1 MRKPSTTPQPLGRI
15 SVVTETDRTLRKLR
29 LIRIVAI
36 VDFLLLVPLVVAAL
50 NHAEAVV
57 DVLGPIHGVGFLV
70 LLFLCVRGV
79 GEERWGWW
87 FPVLVVVTLGP
98 PGSLIGERRIRRSLE
113 SG

>member
-1 MRKPSTTPQPLGRI
+1 M
-15 SVVTETDRTLRKLR
+15 VTETDRTLRKLR

-87 FPVLVVVTLGP
+87 FPVLVVLTLGP
-98 PGSLIGERRIRRSLE
+98 PGSLIGERRIRRALQ